1 MLPLERCRRVG
12 VALGKLPDW
21 SGAEF
26 KKKSVIRTQL
36 IFFFGNIVF
45 ELNLRWILVWSTGVM
60 SHIFNC
66 YNIAWLWPFPV
77 FWLRIKDYP
86 PDFTIFELSV
96 LWFLSRTKLKVH
108 LLTYNMYVSMSHNIS
123 TNNLFYWRLLI
134 CHFVTFFSHTAVWQG
149 FFTIINFNKWDL
161 FCFIKPLNFAYRI
174 SSYSCRGNYSF
185 LNS

>member
-1 MLPLERCRRVG
+1 
-12 VALGKLPDW
+12 
-21 SGAEF
+21 
-26 KKKSVIRTQL
+26 
-36 IFFFGNIVF
+36 
-45 ELNLRWILVWSTGVM
+45 M

-86 PDFTIFELSV
+86 PDFIIFELSV

-149 FFTIINFNKWDL
+149 FFTFINFIKWHL
-161 FCFIKPLNFAYRI
+161 FCFIFSDPALLADQRVLENVLRGCQGVHCILDYFSLAIQKEIKPHMRKIVTDWMLEVTEEEK
-174 SSYSCRGNYSF
+174 CR
-185 LNS
+185 